1 MHEKEKEILLQ
12 LWQVHKVIVFYL
24 KIMDEWKGKNDQQIF
39 RDQIFIQRIVNVLLR
54 SEKRTNIL
62 HVRDRIL
69 SRFSMLESLF
79 FRKFRRFVLKILKIL
94 QLYDFKIKIAYCT
107 ILLGNMNT

>member
-39 RDQIFIQRIVNVLLR
+39 RDQIF
-54 SEKRTNIL
+54 
-62 HVRDRIL
+62 
-69 SRFSMLESLF
+69 
-79 FRKFRRFVLKILKIL
+79 RKFRGFVLKILKIL
-94 QLYDFKIKIAYCT
+94 QLYDFKIKIVYCT